1 MDDARQLDEFLP
13 IKDILSL
20 DSLILITN
28 RDNHVLKSSGVLD
41 SSIYHLNGLN
51 TQVTV
56 NKKAMETSNR

>member
-1 MDDARQLDEFLP
+1 MDDARQLDEFFP

-20 DSLILITN
+20 DSLILITT

-56 NKKAMETSNR
+56 NKKARETSNR